1 MRVIKKYGLSILFC
15 AIILVLCF
23 ISTKPLPKVPI
34 SNFDKMV
41 HLIMFLGLSGVVF
54 FDNTLYLKNRI
65 SYWRIVFGSFLF
77 PTLFSGLV
85 ELMQEYFPID
95 RTGDW
100 MDFLFDAIGSFIGLA
115 ICMTINTWLKKSKAA
130 EK

>member
-1 MRVIKKYGLSILFC
+1 MRGIKKYGLSILFC

-34 SNFDKMV
+34 SNLDKIV

-54 FDNTLYLKNRI
+54 FDNTLYLKNKI
-65 SYWRIVFGSFLF
+65 SHQRIVFGSFLF
-77 PTLFSGLV
+77 PTLFSGAI
-85 ELMQEYFPID
+85 ELLQEYFTID

-100 MDFLFDAIGSFIGLA
+100 MDFLFNAIGGFIGLA
-115 ICMTINTWLKKSKAA
+115 ICITINVRLKKSGSC
-130 EK
+130 